1 MAAISCSRRLENK
14 SQKQYLKIPKFGY
27 VQLKEKL
34 RFEGHINSVTI
45 SQRGDRFFASFSI
58 KISQEEFDRTHK
70 AAVQNK
76 TAVGIDLGLKSAL
89 VLSDGMAIK
98 APKPLKKS
106 LLRLKRLQRQLNR
119 KNHPRTKG
127 DKTKVSKNYIKQSK
141 RLNKLYLRI
150 HNIREDFI
158 HKVTTALVRN
168 YEYICLEDLN
178 VKGMM
183 RNHHLARA
191 ISDIGFY
198 RFKSVLMYKALN
210 FNRTVVVADRFY
222 PSSKTCSRC
231 GAIKENLTLKDRVY
245 ECKNCG
251 AVIDRDLN
259 AAVNLKNQIKEK
271 IGRATPELTPVE
283 LTALQDCFNQ
293 NNLATSSIETG
304 I

>member
-1 MAAISCSRRLENK
+1 MYRRSL
-14 SQKQYLKIPKFGY
+14 
-27 VQLKEKL
+27 
-34 RFEGHINSVTI
+34 HTI
-45 SQRGDRFFASFSI
+45 
-58 KISQEEFDRTHK
+58 H
-70 AAVQNK
+70 
-76 TAVGIDLGLKSAL
+76 
-89 VLSDGMAIK
+89 
-98 APKPLKKS
+98 
-106 LLRLKRLQRQLNR
+106 
-119 KNHPRTKG
+119 
-127 DKTKVSKNYIKQSK
+127 
-141 RLNKLYLRI
+141 LRI

-271 IGRATPELTPVE
+271 IGGATPELTPVE

-293 NNLATSSIETG
+293 NNLATSSVETG
-304 I
+304 IRLKDYNY